1 MTLDAVWKKIGRY
14 LKKEDAGSLVVN
26 VQNKRDLDAIV
37 TRYNLPQNNFIHASD
52 SQFCKADEFPSTASL
67 LNFLAK
73 GSGNYFVCEVASFFR
88 LQGEVALQ
96 QILRELLF
104 LNITGHVVILTYQCA
119 ALLASMIK
127 SDRRL
132 EARICLVDGDKD
144 ELPKLVFTV
153 KDLKSAEPDKNVV
166 GIEQIPRAVEAGIA
180 GELYVE
186 TKKARK
192 NFPHSLYSI
201 SEMKNAYEI
210 LCKKDN
216 KTAALAKGVGS
227 DDDWQDAL
235 AEFQEY
241 ASWEQLIFVK
251 IGDIHHLDRG
261 ISHYQYNRSDK
272 RWLWY
277 YFIGLKLFGAPMDK
291 YLHSVAQQSETV
303 ADFVSNIFLAILDFL
318 PSSKEFAAL
327 YGRRKELLNAI
338 GNPAEEVAH
347 YCRLVLSKE
356 RDALYYLTDNTLQ
369 EKQCFF
375 RLLDKYALDY
385 ERSELLAIIER
396 VYPALGNYLNPY
408 RFKNNLLDNYFQEY
422 KYQKVI
428 NKILP
433 EFMDVVERQAVA
445 RDYNTLLQPRS
456 SVVER
461 LDSENAQTYFTD
473 AMGVEYL
480 GFIMAKCHD
489 LKLMAKVTVCRS
501 ELPSI
506 TSRNKEFWNVLST
519 EQYPI
524 IPFDKIDKI
533 KHHGEEGYDYSRPDG
548 KLPIHLIRELE
559 LIDDLLEKIRLHL
572 VNGAYSKAILISD
585 HGASRLAVIHETEN
599 LLEMELNGQ
608 HSGRCCPKSAIDEKP
623 DNATDAD
630 DFWALANY
638 DRFKGSRKANV
649 EVHGG
654 ATLEE
659 VVVPIIELS
668 CLPAA
673 VEVKL
678 MPAEAGRTFVGVPE
692 ILVSYRK
699 KAAIKIFATQKLL
712 DVSVR
717 IDGHEYEARAIDDNF
732 YIIEA
737 MPEIRRA
744 KTYEVDVY
752 AGGNKIASALPL
764 IVKKESG
771 SEKSIL

>member
-1 MTLDAVWKKIGRY
+1 MTLDAVWKKIDRY
-14 LKKEDAGSLVVN
+14 LKKEDVGPLVVD
-26 VQNKRDLDAIV
+26 VQNHYDLDAIV
-37 TRYNLPQNNFIHASD
+37 THYNLPQNSFIYASD
-52 SQFCKADEFPSTASL
+52 SQFCKPDEFPSTASL
-67 LNFLAK
+67 LDFLLK

-88 LQGEVALQ
+88 LQGEDALK
-96 QILRELLF
+96 QILQELLC
-104 LNITGHVVILTYQCA
+104 LNITGHVVILTYQCE
-119 ALLASMIK
+119 ALLTSIIK
-127 SDRRL
+127 GDRRL
-132 EARICLVDGDKD
+132 ETRICVVGGEKD
-144 ELPKLVFTV
+144 ELPQLVFTV
-153 KDLKSAEPDKNVV
+153 KDLKSAESNKNIS
-166 GIEQIPRAVEAGIA
+166 GIHQIAKAVEAGA
-180 GELYVE
+180 SGRLYVE
-186 TKKARK
+186 SDKTKRS
-192 NFPHSLYSI
+192 FPKSLYAI
-201 SEMKNAYEI
+201 SELRNPYEV
-210 LCKKDN
+210 LCNRDS
-216 KTAALAKGVGS
+216 KTASLPQTTGS
-227 DDDWQDAL
+227 EEDWRDAL

-241 ASWEQLIFVK
+241 TSWEQLIFVK
-251 IGDIHHLDRG
+251 IGDIHNLDRG
-261 ISHYQYNRSDK
+261 IFHYQYNRSDK

-277 YFIGLKLFGAPMDK
+277 YFIGLKLFGAPMDR
-291 YLHSVAQQSETV
+291 YLNIVAQKSETV
-303 ADFVSNIFLAILDFL
+303 ADFMRNLFLAILDFS
-318 PSSKEFAAL
+318 PNSKDFAAL

-338 GNPAEEVAH
+338 GNPEEEVAH
-347 YCRLVLSKE
+347 YCKLVLSKE
-356 RDALYYLTDNTLQ
+356 RDALCYLTDNTMQ

-375 RLLDKYALDY
+375 KLLDKYALAY

-396 VYPALGNYLNPY
+396 VYPALHNYLKPY
-408 RFKNNLLDNYFQEY
+408 RFKNALLNNYFQEY

-428 NKILP
+428 NKIFP
-433 EFMDVVERQAVA
+433 EFMEVVERQAVA
-445 RDYNTLLQPRS
+445 RDYNAFLQPRS

-461 LDSENAQTYFTD
+461 IDTENAQTYFTD

-480 GFIMAKCHD
+480 GFIMAKCYD
-489 LKLMAKVTVCRS
+489 LKLMAKVTVCHS

-506 TSRNKEFWNVLST
+506 TSRNKEFWDVLST
-519 EQYPI
+519 ERYPI
-524 IPFDKIDKI
+524 ITFDKIDKI

-559 LIDDLLEKIRLHL
+559 LIDGLLEKIRLDI

-668 CLPAA
+668 HLPAA

-678 MPAEAGRTFVGVPE
+678 MPVDAGASFTGVPE

-712 DVSVR
+712 DVSVK
-717 IDGHEYEARAIDDNF
+717 IDGHEYEAKAIDDNF
-732 YIIEA
+732 YIVEA

-752 AGGNKIASALPL
+752 AGGNKIASALQL
-764 IVKKESG
+764 RVKKESG

>member
-1 MTLDAVWKKIGRY
+1 MTLDAVWKKIDRY
-14 LKKEDAGSLVVN
+14 LKKENIGPLIVDI
-26 VQNKRDLDAIV
+26 QNKCDLDAVV

-52 SQFCKADEFPSTASL
+52 SQFCKFDEFPSMASL
-67 LNFLAK
+67 LNFLVK
-73 GSGNYFVCEVASFFR
+73 GNGNYFVCEVASFFR
-88 LQGEVALQ
+88 LQGEVALK
-96 QILRELLF
+96 QILQELLC
-104 LNITGHVVILTYQCA
+104 LNITGHVVILTYQCE
-119 ALLASMIK
+119 ALLTSIIK
-127 SDRRL
+127 GDRRL
-132 EARICLVDGDKD
+132 ETRICVVEGEKD

-153 KDLKSAEPDKNVV
+153 KDLKSAEPNKNIV
-166 GIEQIPRAVEAGIA
+166 GIEQIPKAVEAGIA

-216 KTAALAKGVGS
+216 KTVALAKGFGS

-235 AEFQEY
+235 VEFQEY
-241 ASWEQLIFVK
+241 ASWEQLIFAK
-251 IGDIHHLDRG
+251 IGDIHHLDRA

-277 YFIGLKLFGAPMDK
+277 YFIGLKLFGVPMDK
-291 YLHSVAQQSETV
+291 YLHSVAQKSETL
-303 ADFVSNIFLAILDFL
+303 ADFVHNIFLAILNFP

-327 YGRRKELLNAI
+327 YGRRKELLNAV

-375 RLLDKYALDY
+375 RLLDKYAFDY

-396 VYPALGNYLNPY
+396 VYPDLRNYLNPY
-408 RFKNNLLDNYFQEY
+408 RFKNALLDKYFQDY

-428 NKILP
+428 NKIFP
-433 EFMDVVERQAVA
+433 EFMEMVERQAVV
-445 RDYNTLLQPRS
+445 RDYNAILQPRS

-461 LDSENAQTYFTD
+461 IDNKNAQTYFMD

-480 GFIMAKCHD
+480 GFIMSKCYD
-489 LKLMAKVTVCRS
+489 LQLMAKVTVCRS

-506 TSRNKEFWNVLST
+506 TSRNKEFWEVLST

-524 IPFDKIDKI
+524 ITFDKIDKI

-559 LIDDLLEKIRLHL
+559 LIDGLLKKIKIDL
-572 VNGAYSKAILISD
+572 VNGTYNKAILVSD
-585 HGASRLAVIHETEN
+585 HGASRLAVIHGTEN

-623 DNATDAD
+623 HNATDAD

-654 ATLEE
+654 AALEE

-668 CLPAA
+668 YLNDS
-673 VEVKL
+673 VEVKI
-678 MPAEAGRTFVGVPE
+678 MPVDSSKTFIGVPE

-699 KAAIKIFATQKLL
+699 KATIKIFATQKLM
-712 DVSVR
+712 DVSVQ
-717 IDGHEYEARAIDDNF
+717 IDGHEYEAKAIDGNF
-732 YIIEA
+732 YIVEA

-752 AGGNKIASALPL
+752 ACGNKIASALPL
-764 IVKKESG
+764 RVKKESA

>member
-1 MTLDAVWKKIGRY
+1 MTLDAVWKKIDRY
-14 LKKEDAGSLVVN
+14 LKKEDIGPLVVD

-37 TRYNLPQNNFIHASD
+37 TRYNLPQNSFIHASD
-52 SQFCKADEFPSTASL
+52 AQFCKPDEFPSTASL
-67 LNFLAK
+67 FNFLK
-73 GSGNYFVCEVASFFR
+73 ESTGNYFVCEVSSFFR
-88 LQGEVALQ
+88 LKGEGALK
-96 QILRELLF
+96 QILQELLG
-104 LNITGHVVILTYQCA
+104 LNIAGRVVVLTYQCEA
-119 ALLASMIK
+119 ILTSIIK

-132 EARICLVDGDKD
+132 EARICVAKGDKD

-153 KDLKSAEPDKNVV
+153 KDLKSAEPGKNIV
-166 GIEQIPRAVEAGIA
+166 GIDKIPKAVEAGVS
-180 GELYVE
+180 GDLYVA

-192 NFPHSLYSI
+192 NFPCSLYAI
-201 SEMKNAYEI
+201 SEMKNAYDI
-210 LCKKDN
+210 LCSKDN
-216 KTAALAKGVGS
+216 KTSALAKSVGS
-227 DDDWQDAL
+227 DEDWQDAL

-251 IGDIHHLDRG
+251 IGDIHHLDRA
-261 ISHYQYNRSDK
+261 IFHYQYNRSDK

-277 YFIGLKLFGAPMDK
+277 YFIGLKLFGAPMDS
-291 YLHSVAQQSETV
+291 YLHIVAQKSETM
-303 ADFVSNIFLAILDFL
+303 ADFVRNIFLTILDY
-318 PSSKEFAAL
+318 PPGSKEFATI
-327 YGRRKELLNAI
+327 YERRKELLNAI
-338 GNPAEEVAH
+338 GNPEEEVAH
-347 YCRLVLSKE
+347 YCKLVRSKE
-356 RDALYYLTDNTLQ
+356 SDALYYLTDNTLQ

-375 RLLDKYALDY
+375 RLLDKYALNY
-385 ERSELLAIIER
+385 ERDELLAIIAR
-396 VYPALGNYLNPY
+396 VYPDLRNYLNPY
-408 RFKNNLLDNYFQEY
+408 RFKNALLDNYFQEY

-428 NKILP
+428 NKIFP
-433 EFMDVVERQAVA
+433 EFMEMVERQAVA
-445 RDYNTLLQPRS
+445 RDYNALLQPRS
-456 SVVER
+456 SVIESI
-461 LDSENAQTYFTD
+461 DSKNAQTYFTD

-480 GFIMAKCHD
+480 GFIMAKCHG

-506 TSRNKEFWNVLST
+506 TSRNKDFWDVLST
-519 EQYPI
+519 EQHPI
-524 IPFDKIDKI
+524 ITFDKIDKI

-559 LIDDLLEKIRLHL
+559 LIDGLLNKIRQDLM
-572 VNGAYSKAILISD
+572 NGAYSKAILISD

-599 LLEMELNGQ
+599 LWEMELNGQ
-608 HSGRCCPKSAIDEKP
+608 HSGRCCPKSAVDEKP

-668 CLPAA
+668 YLQTDM
-673 VEVKL
+673 EVKI
-678 MPAEAGRTFVGVPE
+678 MPVEAGSTYAGVPE

-732 YIIEA
+732 YIVEA

-764 IVKKESG
+764 RVKKESG